1 MNAANN
7 SLKEVYEIIKQK
19 LIEQKYM
26 NSFDECLSF
35 CSKWKLMFGNTSVTY
50 T

>member
-7 SLKEVYEIIKQK
+7 SIKEVYEIIKQK

-35 CSKWKLMFGNTSVTY
+35 CSKWKLMFGNTSVTC